1 MDSAYVSA
9 LAALAGS
16 TIGGLTS
23 LAASWL
29 SQSVQIRATRYQ
41 DDLHRRQ
48 DLYKAF
54 IEEASKLYAD
64 AWQNNEPQV
73 SDLVQ
78 LYVLISRMRVLSS
91 TPIVEAAD
99 AVGQRILQLYRSP
112 NRNLLEIDQLL
123 EDESVNPL
131 HDFSRACRAEFRPLD
146 DGKLQG

>member
-1 MDSAYVSA
+1 MDPAYLSA

-29 SQSVQIRATRYQ
+29 SQSVQVRAARYQ

-48 DLYKAF
+48 GLYKTF
-54 IEEASKLYAD
+54 IEEASKLYTD
-64 AWQNNEPQV
+64 AWQSNEPQV

-99 AVGQRILQLYRSP
+99 AVGQKILQLYRSP
-112 NRNLLEIDQLL
+112 NRKLLELEQLL
-123 EDESVNPL
+123 EDQSMNPL
-131 HDFSRACRAEFRPLD
+131 REFSRACRAEFPPL
-146 DGKLQG
+146 GGRRLP